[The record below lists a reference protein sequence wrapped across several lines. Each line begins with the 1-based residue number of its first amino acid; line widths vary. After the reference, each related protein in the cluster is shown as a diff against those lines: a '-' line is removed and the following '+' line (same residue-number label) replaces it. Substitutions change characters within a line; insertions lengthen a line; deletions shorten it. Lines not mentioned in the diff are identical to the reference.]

1 MKKGLYLL
9 IIVILLL
16 VVTACDKEYQN
27 DTIVCNK
34 ESSSKYAT
42 TEQKFEIVVT
52 DGVITST
59 KVTMNIVYFD
69 KYVDQFNADILKEE
83 LNDNLEKY
91 GDIQTSVNDRGARVV
106 VTFTNENLENYFGT
120 TIDENGNVSKFINR
134 VIRLLEDDQFKC

>member
-9 IIVILLL
+9 LIVSLLFI
-16 VVTACDKEYQN
+16 VTACDKEYQN

-52 DGVITST
+52 DGAITST

-69 KYVDQFNADILKEE
+69 KYVDQFNADILKDE

-106 VTFTNENLENYFGT
+106 VTFTNENLEKYFGT
-120 TIDENGNVSKFINR
+120 TISENGNVSKFINR